1 MLLRWSRYRNRDD
14 SSLSILPSH
23 SSYSRDSGL
32 GVKTGASQAP
42 APGSIP
48 GYGIFSQWPLWVKS
62 RKVLHVK
69 SCLCRL
75 WSCDLV
81 RLGKASSSSYIG
93 IVSRIVILS

>member
-48 GYGIFSQWPLWVKS
+48 GYRTIHLS
-62 RKVLHVK
+62 RVLHNAI
-69 SCLCRL
+69 
-75 WSCDLV
+75 
-81 RLGKASSSSYIG
+81 RLGADSTHHIPMLHSLVIHLNLT
-93 IVSRIVILS
+93 IVNS